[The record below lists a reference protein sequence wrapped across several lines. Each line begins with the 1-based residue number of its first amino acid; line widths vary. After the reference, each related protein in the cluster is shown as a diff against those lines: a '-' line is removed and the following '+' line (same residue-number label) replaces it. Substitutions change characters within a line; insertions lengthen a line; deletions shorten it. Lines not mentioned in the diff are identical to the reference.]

1 MATHAT
7 GSVSASV
14 SSGPPGSCSPST
26 ASSLSS
32 TSNTTAAASL
42 QSQQPEAKR
51 SKIEMLAYPADVPL
65 PSRGLIQS
73 LFDEAVQDTNHGDQQ
88 LLQDAGLL
96 SFRQVILPALAY
108 QEEQALKGLQSKTQ
122 RDCPELK
129 PCVVQ
134 ARKAVYGA
142 VGAACL
148 AVLENSTRREE
159 YRCQKEAEWR
169 QQAKEKVQQI
179 RDEAEQQRLAT
190 RKQLQRELKMK
201 LPVNQILWREEAYLM
216 TQLNKLNAEKQQW
229 NDAAA
234 ALNKQE
240 AALELEEKKYAET
253 VQGKGEPNATSD
265 DPNSKNNEDQEYR
278 APPEMM
284 QVVETAT
291 DIRLAALRIKHALQL
306 VAGTVEET
314 EQIRQ
319 ALYKQYCK
327 DHQFHGY
334 QGIHDPKGLLRALSQ
349 SQRDDSL

>member
-1 MATHAT
+1 MATAAT

-32 TSNTTAAASL
+32 TSNTTAAAASL

-190 RKQLQRELKMK
+190 RKQLQRDLKMK
-201 LPVNQILWREEAYLM
+201 LPVNQILWRGRGVSHDS
-216 TQLNKLNAEKQQW
+216 TQQTQCGKAAVERRCRSAEQTRGCIGIGRKEIRR
-229 NDAAA
+229 NGTG
-234 ALNKQE
+234 KRR
-240 AALELEEKKYAET
+240 AEC
-253 VQGKGEPNATSD
+253 D
-265 DPNSKNNEDQEYR
+265 
-278 APPEMM
+278 
-284 QVVETAT
+284 
-291 DIRLAALRIKHALQL
+291 
-306 VAGTVEET
+306 
-314 EQIRQ
+314 
-319 ALYKQYCK
+319 
-327 DHQFHGY
+327 
-334 QGIHDPKGLLRALSQ
+334 
-349 SQRDDSL
+349 